1 MMLAVTRAILARLRA
16 PADFLRSFR
25 AHSGDYVSERIAKKM
40 PPGAA
45 AVGAALLRQA
55 PGELDSLNDRRGS
68 FRWNEP
74 TQVGRHMWHG
84 SH

>member
-1 MMLAVTRAILARLRA
+1 MLAVTRATLARLRA

-45 AVGAALLRQA
+45 AVGASLLGQA
-55 PGELDSLNDRRGS
+55 P
-68 FRWNEP
+68 
-74 TQVGRHMWHG
+74 
-84 SH
+84 